1 MKRGYKMNKLAT
13 SPSKREAIFQAAVHL
28 FYDHGYDGTS
38 VRDIAKKANVNPA
51 NISYYFKGKQGLL
64 EACFTHFFEKYL
76 RFLEEEVDALNY
88 IRADLCLKRAVFKI
102 LKYQSDNHQLSR
114 FIWREVSIDSQ
125 VVREIIS
132 SYLMKERYYL
142 KRLFDQ
148 GMMDHSLKKQPISF
162 LVIQLKSML
171 TMPFLNSQHL
181 REVWQ
186 MLPQE
191 YYFIDQYYQVI
202 DQWIDLLVTS
212 EVNELPKTELII

>member
-1 MKRGYKMNKLAT
+1 MKKGQTST
-13 SPSKREAIFQAAVHL
+13 SPKEAIFQAAVSL

-38 VRDIAKKANVNPA
+38 VRDIAGKAKVNPA
-51 NISYYFKGKQGLL
+51 TISYYFKGKQGLL
-64 EACFTHFFEKYL
+64 EACFTHFFEQYL
-76 RFLEEEVDALNY
+76 HFLQEEVDALKY

-102 LKYQSDNHQLSR
+102 LKFQSENHQLSR

-132 SYLMKERYYL
+132 SYLMKERFYM
-142 KRLFDQ
+142 KCLFEQ
-148 GMMDHSLKKQPISF
+148 GMIDRSFKKQPISF

-186 MLPQE
+186 MFPQE
-191 YYFIDQYYQVI
+191 YYFVDQYYQNI
-202 DQWIDLLVTS
+202 DQWINLLMASDGATDY
-212 EVNELPKTELII
+212 KKELII